1 MKKMQSLAGER
12 NDPLEQ
18 RIKIYYCM
26 ELFQSCMQYISLILS
41 LLNLV
46 HKIISLIF
54 EQSITL

>member
-1 MKKMQSLAGER
+1 
-12 NDPLEQ
+12 
-18 RIKIYYCM
+18 M
-26 ELFQSCMQYISLILS
+26 ELFYSCMQYISLILS